1 MDAKQLTFYVSF
13 GWFKEAHM
21 DKTHMDKTH
30 MDKTHMDKIGHRFL
44 SIFPLVESL
53 VSKHKGFQQQ
63 KLEGRKSLVILFQ

>member
-30 MDKTHMDKIGHRFL
+30 MDKIGHRFFIYF
-44 SIFPLVESL
+44 SI
-53 VSKHKGFQQQ
+53 G
-63 KLEGRKSLVILFQ
+63 

>member
-30 MDKTHMDKIGHRFL
+30 MDKTHMDKTHMDKIGHRFFIYF
-44 SIFPLVESL
+44 SI
-53 VSKHKGFQQQ
+53 G
-63 KLEGRKSLVILFQ
+63 

>member
-30 MDKTHMDKIGHRFL
+30 MDKTHMDKIGHRFFIYF
-44 SIFPLVESL
+44 SI
-53 VSKHKGFQQQ
+53 G
-63 KLEGRKSLVILFQ
+63 